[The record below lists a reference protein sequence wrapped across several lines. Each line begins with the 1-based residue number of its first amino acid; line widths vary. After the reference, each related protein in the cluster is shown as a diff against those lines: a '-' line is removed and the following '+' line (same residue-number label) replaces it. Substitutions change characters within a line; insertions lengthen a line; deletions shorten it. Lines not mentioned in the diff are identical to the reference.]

1 MNTEQKKNIQVLT
14 EEEYTKVYGGT
25 YILALEDFFTI
36 LPIGPIKPKKP
47 ETDTAFVELTEYC
60 QFLHQI

>member
-25 YILALEDFFTI
+25 YILALVDLYTI

-47 ETDTAFVELTEYC
+47 EIDK
-60 QFLHQI
+60 